1 MFCRVL
7 GIGSCATIVYEGRVS
22 LSVYCCCGPGFLLRT
37 TAPGKKRMLT
47 AFLPASAV
55 CALLA
60 RVTNPELSH
69 SAVLSWPRCSSGSV
83 QPYFVRHNNTRTQ
96 FRQGSRRVYST
107 GKQGGPRKSS
117 AGAAG
122 KKMFGKMTQESLG
135 RACGVGAA
143 TGIAGTVHC
152 LVLYSLFR
160 HSNVQVQ
167 AHTKYNENKSRSF
180 W

>member
-1 MFCRVL
+1 
-7 GIGSCATIVYEGRVS
+7 
-22 LSVYCCCGPGFLLRT
+22 
-37 TAPGKKRMLT
+37 MLT

-83 QPYFVRHNNTRTQ
+83 QLYFVRHNNTRTRNL
-96 FRQGSRRVYST
+96 FRRGSSRVYST

-117 AGAAG
+117 DGAAG

-135 RACGVGAA
+135 RACGFGAA

-152 LVLYSLFR
+152 LVLYSRFR

-167 AHTKYNENKSRSF
+167 AHTSIYNKNNKPRSSPEKLYLF
-180 W
+180 CMQYRWQMSNSSLTA